1 LSSKET
7 QKASIKIESSMEKEK
22 SLEFSVTNATD
33 MPKTEPIDDEEC
45 VANQIDVEPSVEP
58 EKNEAESNP
67 KDEKLVKRVRQ
78 IECPICKSTV
88 LQFELEYHM
97 NLHVLSI
104 EVKSKPTSKLPYTQ
118 LPPGKDG
125 KKRFQCQFEGCRA
138 VLKTQ
143 IRQHMVRKGSDRCL
157 HHRYIAVFFRPST
170 FRS

>member
-7 QKASIKIESSMEKEK
+7 QKASMKIESSMEKEK
-22 SLEFSVTNATD
+22 SLEFSVTNAPD
-33 MPKTEPIDDEEC
+33 VPKTEPIDDEEC
-45 VANQIDVEPSVEP
+45 EANQIDVEP
-58 EKNEAESNP
+58 EKIEAKSNP
-67 KDEKLVKRVRQ
+67 KDEKLVKPVRQ

-88 LQFELEYHM
+88 LQSELEYHM

-143 IRQHMVRKGSDRCL
+143 IRQHMVRKRSDRCL